1 MPGQPFDRI
10 DVLYNYLFHNT
21 SKGHTVA
28 VADILTNY
36 RNHGYELEIKSFYRD
51 KDVLNALDGIE
62 IAYDHR
68 TRGYW
73 MKTDGFE
80 PYELRLIV
88 DSIQSSKFI
97 TQNVA
102 NRITAKVLSLTDRN
116 TSAGLNRRSFV
127 AGRIRSM
134 NDSVVKDAILLSKR
148 TRKCASSISTMTA
161 KRKSGIRTTMK
172 PMLSVL
178 LGFSGTTAITIS
190 MPTTERSSAISAL
203 TEWSTSLSIQSQE
216 RVQKRSSAST

>member
-10 DVLYNYLFHNT
+10 AVLYNYLFHNT

-88 DSIQSSKFI
+88 DSIEYS
-97 TQNVA
+97 NA
-102 NRITAKVLSLTDRN
+102 AL
-116 TSAGLNRRSFV
+116 GV
-127 AGRIRSM
+127 AGNANMR
-134 NDSVVKDAILLSKR
+134 
-148 TRKCASSISTMTA
+148 
-161 KRKSGIRTTMK
+161 
-172 PMLSVL
+172 
-178 LGFSGTTAITIS
+178 
-190 MPTTERSSAISAL
+190 
-203 TEWSTSLSIQSQE
+203 
-216 RVQKRSSAST
+216 

>member
-10 DVLYNYLFHNT
+10 AVLYNYLFHNT

-62 IAYDHR
+62 IAYDHK

-88 DSIQSSKFI
+88 DSLQIHHTERRQQDYSKG
-97 TQNVA
+97 
-102 NRITAKVLSLTDRN
+102 LEPDRPQYQ
-116 TSAGLNRRSFV
+116 RRSEPP
-127 AGRIRSM
+127 
-134 NDSVVKDAILLSKR
+134 VVR
-148 TRKCASSISTMTA
+148 R
-161 KRKSGIRTTMK
+161 R
-172 PMLSVL
+172 PY
-178 LGFSGTTAITIS
+178 
-190 MPTTERSSAISAL
+190 PQYE
-203 TEWSTSLSIQSQE
+203 
-216 RVQKRSSAST
+216 